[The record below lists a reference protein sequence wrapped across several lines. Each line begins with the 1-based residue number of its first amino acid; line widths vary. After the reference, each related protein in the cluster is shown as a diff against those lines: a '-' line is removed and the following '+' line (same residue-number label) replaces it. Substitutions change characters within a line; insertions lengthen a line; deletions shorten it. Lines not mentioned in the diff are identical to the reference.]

1 MTRPVAV
8 LTDIEGTTTP
18 IAYVHRVLFGY
29 ARRHLDAFVA
39 ARGSDPEVTAC
50 LDETRRLAPDSE
62 PLAQLHAWMDADAKI
77 APLKTLQGLIWK
89 QGYLSGELRAEMYA
103 DVPPALRRWQGQG
116 VRLAVYSSGSAEA
129 QRLIFGH
136 AEAGDLSGLFEAFFD
151 TAIGAKREA
160 ASYTA
165 IAAALALPPGDILFL
180 SDVGAELDAAAAAG
194 LRTIQLARPED
205 ATAPVD
211 DHAVAADFDA
221 VARLAGLG

>member
-18 IAYVHRVLFGY
+18 IAYVHRVLFGH
-29 ARRHLDAFVA
+29 ARRHLDAFV
-39 ARGSDPEVTAC
+39 SDHGDDPQVAAC
-50 LDETRRLAPDSE
+50 LAETRALAPGME
-62 PLAQLHAWMDADAKI
+62 PLARLHAWMDEDAKI

-89 QGYLSGELRAEMYA
+89 QGYQSGELRAEMFP
-103 DVPPALRRWQGQG
+103 DVAPALRRWHAAG

-136 AEAGDLSGLFEAFFD
+136 AQAGDLSGLFEAFFD

-160 ASYTA
+160 ASYAA
-165 IAAALALPPGDILFL
+165 IAAALHLPPADILFL
-180 SDVGAELDAAAAAG
+180 SDVGAELDAAGAAG

-205 ATAPVD
+205 GTVAVS
-211 DHAVAADFDA
+211 DHEVAADFDA
-221 VARLAGLG
+221 VATLAGLG